1 MENLA
6 PDLKRQRLLIEGFF
20 EGDVDEPRVRDYF
33 VHICEQLNFTA
44 YGDPIIASPKGLGKK
59 ENQGYDAFMPL
70 IDSGI
75 SVYVWSSSKFF
86 SIILYTCKE
95 FDTDKVVQTTKSFWQ
110 SKKIVQMSF

>member
-6 PDLKRQRLLIEGFF
+6 PDLKRQRVLIEGFF

-33 VHICEQLNFTA
+33 VHVCEQLNFTA
-44 YGDPIIASPKGLGKK
+44 YGDPIITSPKGLGKK
-59 ENQGYDAFMPL
+59 ENQGYDAFLPL

-95 FDTDKVVQTTKSFWQ
+95 FDTDKVVEVTKNFWQ

>member
-6 PDLKRQRLLIEGFF
+6 PDLERQRLLIEGFF
-20 EGDVDEPRVRDYF
+20 EGNVDEPRVRDYF
-33 VHICEQLNFTA
+33 VHVCEQLNFTA

-95 FDTDKVVQTTKSFWQ
+95 FDTDKVVQATKNFWQ